1 MTCGLHSKFD
11 TAVDAVKVALHE
23 AIDTKDFDRSTLSE
37 LWRHYQGL
45 QTIAE
50 GLPAHKNHSNVT
62 VGSDT
67 TFNLDETTLT
77 LGNENVDINFNLDDA
92 VGAAD
97 TVPVTFGGGLQGGA
111 DGDVI
116 TFS

>member
-97 TVPVTFGGGLQGGA
+97 TVPVTFGGGLQGG
-111 DGDVI
+111 DGGEVI